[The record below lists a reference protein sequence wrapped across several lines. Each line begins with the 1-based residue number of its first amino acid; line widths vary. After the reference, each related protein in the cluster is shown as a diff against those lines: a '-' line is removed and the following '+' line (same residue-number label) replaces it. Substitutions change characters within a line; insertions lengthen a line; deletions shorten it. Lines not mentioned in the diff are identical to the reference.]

1 MTIVLDNIRSGWNV
15 GSVFRTADSLGAKII
30 LVGYTPRP
38 VGKTLEVVKKTAIG
52 AEKTVDWEEFAHFQE
67 VFEKYPDKNHF
78 AIEISDTSLNI
89 FDYLKKP
96 DNLASIKDGF
106 FWFGNE
112 IHGVSEDLQRMCNH
126 TLHLPMNGQKES
138 LNIANTVAATGY
150 LLLFAEQVRNQ
161 VVAGN

>member
-1 MTIVLDNIRSGWNV
+1 MTFVLDNIRSGWNV
-15 GSVFRTADSLGAKII
+15 GSVFRTSDSLGAKVI

-52 AEKTVDWEEFAHFQE
+52 AEKTVDWEEFSHFQE

-78 AIEISDTSLNI
+78 AIEISDTSTNI
-89 FDYLKKP
+89 FDYLKNP
-96 DNLASIKDGF
+96 ENLEFIKDGY

-112 IHGVSEDLQRMCNH
+112 IHGVSNDLQKMCKE

-150 LLLFAEQVRNQ
+150 LVLFSLN
-161 VVAGN
+161 